1 MGEVA
6 NVKDED
12 NRKSEKNVVRCM
24 GASLI
29 AFAQRCEAR
38 SLVGTD
44 PLGGVRKIPRRAYLG
59 ISQLHVRIIQE
70 PAVVRR
76 ITQGH
81 ARRGRRQDLRIRRT
95 RASTRS
101 IKRTFSAANPHSVAS
116 INLEPFLNQRPGL
129 SKDMFAVR
137 LCGFPNPENYRRQ
150 DYEWRIS

>member
-1 MGEVA
+1 MNGRSSKRE
-6 NVKDED
+6 
-12 NRKSEKNVVRCM
+12 RRRQQEKREKCSAM
-24 GASLI
+24 HGGSLI

-59 ISQLHVRIIQE
+59 ITQLHVRTVQE
-70 PAVVRR
+70 PAVRR

-81 ARRGRRQDLRIRRT
+81 ARRGRGQDLRIRRT

>member
-44 PLGGVRKIPRRAYLG
+44 PLGGVRKIYPGAPILG
-59 ISQLHVRIIQE
+59 LLSCMCGPSKSQPCDGSHKATRDE
-70 PAVVRR
+70 EEGKTYEYDA
-76 ITQGH
+76 QGH
-81 ARRGRRQDLRIRRT
+81 GRE
-95 RASTRS
+95 
-101 IKRTFSAANPHSVAS
+101 V
-116 INLEPFLNQRPGL
+116 
-129 SKDMFAVR
+129 
-137 LCGFPNPENYRRQ
+137 
-150 DYEWRIS
+150 